1 MPTPASARLVSGAAS
16 DPSAPGVIPARP
28 CAGPGGG
35 ADSAP
40 GEPIALLAPSGRCPA
55 APDRPGLPGSEPRP
69 APTPAP
75 AAPIAPSAINPTT
88 GALNAPVAFPTE
100 PNAFPTEPN
109 RDADG
114 VEGSG
119 SGASRGAT
127 DSSIDKGYGLLA
139 CVAMGLR

>member
-1 MPTPASARLVSGAAS
+1 MPTPASARLISGAAS
-16 DPSAPGVIPARP
+16 DPSAPGGIPAP
-28 CAGPGGG
+28 PFAAPSTG

-40 GEPIALLAPSGRCPA
+40 DEPIALFARSGRCPA
-55 APDRPGLPGSEPRP
+55 APDSPGSLGREPRP

-75 AAPIAPSAINPTT
+75 AAPIAASAINPAT
-88 GALNAPVAFPTE
+88 GALSAPVAFATE

-109 RDADG
+109 RDADS

-127 DSSIDKGYGLLA
+127 DSSIDTGYGLLA